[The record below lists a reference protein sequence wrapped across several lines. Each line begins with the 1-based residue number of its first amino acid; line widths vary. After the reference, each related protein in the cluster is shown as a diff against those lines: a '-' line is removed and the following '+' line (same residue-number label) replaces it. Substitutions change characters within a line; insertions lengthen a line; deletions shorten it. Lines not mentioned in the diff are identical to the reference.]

1 MSVIDPACLSPRRPS
16 GGAAWATPDIVRPV
30 RSPIDAAVRV
40 GSLHGF
46 ATDSPILVQE
56 TNNTVVWLRPH
67 AVIAKVGTRSHS
79 TEALALEHGV
89 SAALAAAGAP
99 IAPPVENVGPVVD
112 EETTLLVTLW
122 RRLDHD
128 EREVSAEETARVLAL
143 LHEHLARYTG
153 AVPHLKEKLDHA
165 RRALADDAMMA
176 ALPADDRSILRA
188 AFDRYRARVEAF
200 DYAEQTLHGEPH
212 EGNLLATPHG
222 LRWIDLEGVCLG
234 PLEWD
239 LAFLDE
245 DAVSFF
251 PQVDHDLLGLL
262 RVLNSARVATWCWSR
277 PEYPEMRRHA
287 EFHLERV
294 KRAAG

>member
-1 MSVIDPACLSPRRPS
+1 MK
-16 GGAAWATPDIVRPV
+16 
-30 RSPIDAAVRV
+30 SPIDAAVRV

-46 ATDSPILVQE
+46 ATDTPTLIQE

-79 TEALALEHGV
+79 TEALTLEHAV
-89 SAALAAAGAP
+89 SAALAAEGAP

-122 RRLDHD
+122 RRLDHG
-128 EREVSAEETARVLAL
+128 ERDVSPEDAARVLAL
-143 LHEHLARYTG
+143 LHKHLARYTG
-153 AVPHLKEKLDHA
+153 AVPRLEVKLDRA
-165 RRALADDAMMA
+165 RRALADDELMA
-176 ALPADDRSILRA
+176 ALPADDRSVLRG
-188 AFDRYRARVEAF
+188 AFDRCRADVDAF
-200 DYAEQTLHGEPH
+200 DYAERTLHGEPH
-212 EGNLLATPHG
+212 DGNLLATPNG
-222 LRWIDLEGVCLG
+222 PRWIDLEAVCLG

-251 PQVDHDLLGLL
+251 PNVDHELLALL
-262 RVLNSARVATWCWSR
+262 RVLNSACVATWCWSR
-277 PEYPEMRRHA
+277 PEYPEMRWHA

-294 KRAAG
+294 KEAAR